1 MIIIISASL
10 FMHVKGYSQITG
22 IYTDEEGNQ
31 YAVIYSTGLPES
43 RVENRSENSTFYTN
57 IQLYDG
63 LQTVKTRTLSKIA
76 MEI

>member
-1 MIIIISASL
+1 MKRMIIIISASL

-57 IQLYDG
+57 IQLYEW
-63 LQTVKTRTLSKIA
+63 T
-76 MEI
+76 

>member
-1 MIIIISASL
+1 
-10 FMHVKGYSQITG
+10 MHVKGYSQITG

-57 IQLYDG
+57 VQLY
-63 LQTVKTRTLSKIA
+63 
-76 MEI
+76 